1 MGAVRMMYGLVAVAA
16 LLHVSA
22 GWAQTYP
29 ARVVSLVPSQPGGA
43 LDFTSRTVAPGLTAA
58 LGQQVIVDNRAG
70 LVIGGLVAKAAPD
83 GHTLLVQSNALWIL
97 ALMQKTPYHPVRD
110 FAPVTAMTRQFNI
123 LVVHPS
129 FPAKSVKELIAVA
142 KARAGDV
149 DYASAATGTTSHISA
164 EIFKSLAGVNLVR
177 IPYKGGGQAINDLL
191 AGEVPVMFGPVAPIV
206 PHVRSGRL
214 RALGIT
220 SAAPS
225 ELVPGVPTI
234 AAAGVP
240 GYESVSMYGLFAP
253 AKTPTAIVSRLHRE
267 VVVVLKQPEIRERF
281 FRSGM
286 ETVGSTPEELAAF
299 IQSDMQR
306 VSDVVKMT
314 GAAP

>member
-1 MGAVRMMYGLVAVAA
+1 MRVLLMMSGPVVVAA
-16 LLHVSA
+16 LLHA
-22 GWAQTYP
+22 APAAAQTYP
-29 ARVVSLVPSQPGGA
+29 SRVVSLITSQPGGA
-43 LDFTSRTVAPGLTAA
+43 LDFTARAVAPGLTAG

-70 LVIGGLVAKAAPD
+70 LVMGGLVAKAMPD

-129 FPAKSVKELIAVA
+129 FPARSVKELIAFA

-164 EIFKSLAGVNLVR
+164 EIFKSLTGVNLVR

-191 AGEVPVMFGPVAPIV
+191 AGEVPVMFGPIAPIV

-225 ELVPGVPTI
+225 ELVPGVPPI

-253 AKTPTAIVSRLHRE
+253 AKTPAPVIARLHRE
-267 VVVVLKQPEIRERF
+267 VVAVLRQPEIRERF
-281 FRSGM
+281 FRSGVD
-286 ETVGSTPEELAAF
+286 TVGSSPEEFAAF

-306 VSDVVKMT
+306 VSDVIKMT
-314 GAAP
+314 GTAP

>member
-1 MGAVRMMYGLVAVAA
+1 MRVVLIMSGPVVVAA
-16 LLHVSA
+16 LLHA
-22 GWAQTYP
+22 APAEAQTYP
-29 ARVVSLVPSQPGGA
+29 SRVVSLITSQPGGA
-43 LDFTSRTVAPGLTAA
+43 LDFTARAVAPGLTAG
-58 LGQQVIVDNRAG
+58 LGQQIIVDNRAG
-70 LVIGGLVAKAAPD
+70 LVMGGLVAKAAPD

-129 FPAKSVKELIAVA
+129 FPAKSVRELITFA
-142 KARAGDV
+142 KARPGDV
-149 DYASAATGTTSHISA
+149 NYASAATGTTSHISA
-164 EIFKSLAGVNLVR
+164 EIFKSLTGVNLVR

-191 AGEVPVMFGPVAPIV
+191 AGEVPVMFGPIAPIV

-225 ELVPGVPTI
+225 ELVPGVPPI

-253 AKTPTAIVSRLHRE
+253 AKTPAPVVARLHRE
-267 VVVVLKQPEIRERF
+267 VVAVLRQPEIRERF

-286 ETVGSTPEELAAF
+286 DTVGSSPEEFAAF
-299 IQSDMQR
+299 IESDMQR
-306 VSDVVKMT
+306 VSDVIKVT
-314 GAAP
+314 GTAP